1 MISDMPSTTPVRT
14 AGNRVIQGLLLLGG
28 AGLLEF
34 SAGADR
40 VAFYWTPLIIGAI
53 YLLAAVIDGPRGGY
67 WATAL
72 GLTGWG
78 LAVAYSGA
86 VRPPDVDIAGVYLA
100 GVGLAV
106 LAAALLRARGF
117 VISEAGLALTV
128 VGAGLLLALSPRAD
142 ALVDATT
149 YVIAIAVVGAL
160 NAAAGAWQLLAG
172 GRSSRPAESS

>member
-1 MISDMPSTTPVRT
+1 MICDVPSTTPVRS
-14 AGNRVIQGLLLLGG
+14 AGNRIIQGALFVGG

-40 VAFYWTPLIIGAI
+40 IAFYWTPLIIGLI

-72 GLTGWG
+72 ALTGWG

-100 GVGLAV
+100 GVGLAG
-106 LAAALLRARGF
+106 LAAALLRTRGF
-117 VISEAGLALTV
+117 LISELGLSLAI
-128 VGAGLLLALSPRAD
+128 VGAGLMLALSPRAD
-142 ALVDATT
+142 ALLDASI
-149 YVIAIAVVGAL
+149 YAIAIAVVGAL
-160 NAAAGAWQLLAG
+160 NAAGGAWQLLGGGPSAG
-172 GRSSRPAESS
+172 PAESR